1 MQIDWDSH
9 TLTVLEFPL
18 VRAMWAEQ
26 TDTPIG
32 YERVM
37 ERTLSADLELVQVR
51 LQETTEATQ
60 LLMKEPPPGMS
71 SCKEVR
77 PLISK
82 AQKGGVLAG
91 VEFRELLDAVRTIR
105 LYKEYLQPREERYP
119 RLAHHAQQMQAFK
132 SLEQA
137 IESCI
142 APGGEI
148 LDEASESLA
157 QIRSEQ
163 RKLQKRIADQLQS
176 MLSSHRW
183 REILQEPI
191 YTIRSGRYCLPV
203 RSEYK
208 ARVKGIVH
216 DSSMSGATVYIEPE
230 ELVQLGNRT
239 RELESHEQEEIERI
253 LYGLSRGVEAEA
265 EPLMNSVTVLSELD
279 AIIAAGRLGLD
290 MDACEPEINCE
301 GVWRLRHARHPL
313 LDPAT
318 VVPVDVEIGREF
330 QAVLITGPNTGGK
343 TVTLKTT
350 GLLTLMTLAGLHVP
364 ADIGTKIAIP
374 TGIFAD
380 IGDEQS
386 LQQSLSTFSG
396 HIRHIVRYLSAA
408 RENSL
413 VLLDEIGAGTDP
425 TEGAALAKAILL
437 TLVEAGARVIATTHY
452 GELKA
457 FAYEHPAFQN
467 AAMEF
472 DLETLRPTYRLRL
485 GVPGASHAI
494 SIAQRLGIPPGVIQS
509 ALDALGT
516 QQVDLMR
523 MISKL
528 EAAQHTA
535 EQVEAEYARLVQE
548 TETLKERLA
557 DELEAA
563 NQARREAKQAAQL
576 EVEETI
582 RQLREEANAIL
593 QELRKAQRES
603 KQTTDLQK
611 KLETTVRQVKQK
623 TTETPDIPL
632 RSELLPKPE
641 IKKGVRVKVL
651 SLGQVGTVLSEP
663 KNGEVQVQIGSLRAT
678 FKMADLDPIPEKVAP
693 AKKKTVRVSASTPR
707 RMDFMPDIDLHGKRA
722 EEALQAVE
730 RFIDDAL
737 LQDYDHV
744 RIMHGKGSGALQKVV
759 RNYLK
764 THPWVA
770 RFYDADPEHG
780 GSGTTI
786 VQFKRG

>member
-1 MQIDWDSH
+1 MQMDWDSH
-9 TLTVLEFPL
+9 TLNVLEFPL

-37 ERTLSADLELVQVR
+37 ERTLISEPELVQVR
-51 LQETTEATQ
+51 LQETTEAAQ
-60 LLMKEPPPGMS
+60 LLLKEPPPGMS

-91 VEFRELLDAVRTIR
+91 VEFRELLDAMRTVR
-105 LYKEYLQPREERYP
+105 LHKEFLQPREERYP
-119 RLAHHAQQMQAFK
+119 RLAHHAQQMQVFK

-148 LDEASESLA
+148 LDEASEALS

-163 RKLQKRIADQLQS
+163 RKLQKRIADQLQR

-183 REILQEPI
+183 REKLQEPI
-191 YTIRSGRYCLPV
+191 YTVRSGRYCLPV

-208 ARVKGIVH
+208 GRVKGIVH

-230 ELVQLGNRT
+230 ELVQWGNRT

-265 EPLMNSVTVLSELD
+265 ELLMNSVTVLGELD
-279 AIIAAGRLGLD
+279 AVIAAGRLSLN
-290 MDACEPEINCE
+290 MDACEPEINHE
-301 GVWRLRHARHPL
+301 GVWRLRRARHPL
-313 LDPAT
+313 LDPAA

-350 GLLTLMTLAGLHVP
+350 GLLTLMTLVGLHVP
-364 ADIGTKIAIP
+364 ADSGTKIAIP
-374 TGIFAD
+374 AGIFAD

-396 HIRHIVRYLSAA
+396 HIRHVVRYLGAA
-408 RENSL
+408 QTNSL

-437 TLVEAGARVIATTHY
+437 AFVGAGARVIATTHY

-485 GVPGASHAI
+485 GIPGASHAI
-494 SIAQRLGIPPGVIQS
+494 SIAQRLGIPSGVIQS

-523 MISKL
+523 MISRL
-528 EAAQHTA
+528 EAAQHAA
-535 EQVEAEYARLVQE
+535 EQVEAEYTRLLRE
-548 TETLKERLA
+548 TETLKERLME
-557 DELEAA
+557 ELEAA
-563 NQARREAKQAAQL
+563 NLARREAKKTAQA

-603 KQTTDLQK
+603 KQTADLK
-611 KLETTVRQVKQK
+611 KQLETTVRQVKQK
-623 TTETPDIPL
+623 TAETPETPL
-632 RSELLPKPE
+632 RSELLPKLE
-641 IKKGVRVKVL
+641 IKKGVRVRVL

-663 KNGEVQVQIGSLRAT
+663 KNGDVQVQIGSLRAT
-678 FKMADLDPIPEKVAP
+678 FKITDLDPIPEKAPP
-693 AKKKTVRVSASTPR
+693 AKKKTARVSASTPR

-737 LQDYDHV
+737 LQDYDYV
-744 RIMHGKGSGALQKVV
+744 RIMHGKGSGTLQKVV
-759 RNYLK
+759 REYLK

-786 VQFKRG
+786 VQFKRV